1 MCFHLAGFS
10 DDNTSGPALMVA
22 IFRSN
27 LSLVKLLCS
36 DSADLKKEIIVQ
48 GKTSTYLIY
57 AMTLVDESL

>member
-1 MCFHLAGFS
+1 
-10 DDNTSGPALMVA
+10 MVA

>member
-1 MCFHLAGFS
+1 MCFHLKGFS
-10 DDNTSGPALMVA
+10 GENTTGPALMVA
-22 IFRSN
+22 IFCNN

-48 GKTSTYLIY
+48 GKISTYLIY